1 MGRPRLRL
9 IDEADVGVS
18 PAKRANRRVTLQDV
32 ADRVGI
38 TAAACSMALRDSD
51 RISPTT
57 KEQVRAVAAELGYVG
72 SSAARALR
80 RQRAGAVALIV
91 PTTSKHVFGHSYF
104 MHVLSGVTSVANDH
118 DTQVLIATNAD
129 EARGLTAYERVMR
142 SHSADGAILTSAAI
156 EDETVDRLVASGLPL
171 VLIGNFPQLSTAI
184 TVGVDDRTASRQ
196 ATEHLI
202 VTHGRR
208 RLLHLTG
215 PLDHQTGVDRRDGFL
230 DAVRAHGIEAEAVTL
245 EGDFSEECGH
255 RLIAGRAAASGDS
268 IAGRAGESFDGIVAA
283 NDDMAFGA
291 LTALRERGRD
301 VPGDVALIGFDDFGL
316 ARVTTPAI
324 STVAVPAEEMAAVAT
339 ERLLELIEGR
349 TSGWTRRQMDV
360 TFRYRASCGC
370 ASAKG

>member
-1 MGRPRLRL
+1 M
-9 IDEADVGVS
+9 
-18 PAKRANRRVTLQDV
+18 KRASRRVTLQDV

-51 RISPTT
+51 RISEAT

-156 EDETVDRLVASGLPL
+156 EDETVDRLLGSGLPL
-171 VLIGNFPQLSTAI
+171 VLIGNFPRLAAAI
-184 TVGVDDRTASRQ
+184 TVSVDDRTASRQ

-230 DAVRAHGIEAEAVTL
+230 DAVAAHGIGAEAVAL
-245 EGDFSEECGH
+245 EGDFSEECGR
-255 RLIAGRAAASGDS
+255 RLIEDLPTGT
-268 IAGRAGESFDGIVAA
+268 FDGIVAA

-291 LTALRERGRD
+291 LTALRARGRT
-301 VPGDVALIGFDDFGL
+301 VPADVALIGFDDFGL
-316 ARVTTPAI
+316 SRVTTPAI
-324 STVAVPAEEMAAVAT
+324 STVAVPAEQMAAEAT
-339 ERLLELIEGR
+339 TRLLELIEGR
-349 TSGWTRRQMDV
+349 TTGWTHRRMEV
-360 TFRYRASCGC
+360 TFHFRASCGC
-370 ASAKG
+370 P

>member
-1 MGRPRLRL
+1 M
-9 IDEADVGVS
+9 S

-156 EDETVDRLVASGLPL
+156 EDETVDRLLASGLPL
-171 VLIGNFPQLSTAI
+171 VLIGNFPQLAAAI
-184 TVGVDDRTASRQ
+184 TVSVDDRTASRE

-202 VTHGRR
+202 VVHGRR

-215 PLDHQTGVDRRDGFL
+215 PLDHQTGVDRRDGFH
-230 DAVRAHGIEAEAVTL
+230 DAVAAHGLEEEAVSL
-245 EGDFSEECGH
+245 EGDFSEE
-255 RLIAGRAAASGDS
+255 AGRQLVE
-268 IAGRAGESFDGIVAA
+268 GRADTFDGIVAA

-301 VPGDVALIGFDDFGL
+301 VPGEVALIGFDDFGL
-316 ARVTTPAI
+316 SRVTTPAI

-339 ERLLELIEGR
+339 ERLLELIDGR
-349 TSGWTRRQMDV
+349 AAGWTRRRMDV
-360 TFRYRASCGC
+360 TFRFRASCGC
-370 ASAKG
+370 DQKL

>member
-1 MGRPRLRL
+1 M
-9 IDEADVGVS
+9 
-18 PAKRANRRVTLQDV
+18 KRVTLQDV

-156 EDETVDRLVASGLPL
+156 ADETVDRLLASGLPL
-171 VLIGNFPQLSTAI
+171 VLIGNFPQLAEAI
-184 TVGVDDRTASRQ
+184 TVGVDDRTASRM

-202 VTHGRR
+202 VAHGRR

-215 PLDHQTGVDRRDGFL
+215 PLDHQTGVDRRDGFY
-230 DAVRAHGIEAEAVTL
+230 DAVGAHGVDAEAL
-245 EGDFSEECGH
+245 EGDFSEECGR
-255 RLIAGRAAASGDS
+255 RLIEEGGKDA
-268 IAGRAGESFDGIVAA
+268 FDGIVAA

-291 LTALRERGRD
+291 LTALRGQGRD
-301 VPGDVALIGFDDFGL
+301 VPEDVALIGFDDFGL
-316 ARVTTPAI
+316 SRVTTPAI

-339 ERLLELIEGR
+339 ARLLELVDGR
-349 TSGWTRRQMDV
+349 AGGWTRQQMDV

-370 ASAKG
+370 G

>member
-1 MGRPRLRL
+1 M
-9 IDEADVGVS
+9 S
-18 PAKRANRRVTLQDV
+18 PAKRADRRVTLQDV

-156 EDETVDRLVASGLPL
+156 EDETVDRLLASGLPL
-171 VLIGNFPQLSTAI
+171 VLIGNFPQLAEAI
-184 TVGVDDRTASRQ
+184 TVSVDDRTSSRL

-230 DAVRAHGIEAEAVTL
+230 DAVGAHGVSANAVAL
-245 EGDFSEECGH
+245 EGDFSEESGR
-255 RLIAGRAAASGDS
+255 RLVEGLGDT
-268 IAGRAGESFDGIVAA
+268 FDGLVAA

-291 LTALRERGRD
+291 LTALRERGRK
-301 VPGDVALIGFDDFGL
+301 VPVEVALIGFDDFGL
-316 ARVTTPAI
+316 SRVTTPAI

-339 ERLLELIEGR
+339 ARLLELIDGR
-349 TSGWTRRQMDV
+349 TDGWTHRRLEV
-360 TFRYRASCGC
+360 TFRFRASCGC
-370 ASAKG
+370 A

>member
-1 MGRPRLRL
+1 
-9 IDEADVGVS
+9 VS
-18 PAKRANRRVTLQDV
+18 VAKRADRRVTLRDV

-51 RISPTT
+51 RISEAT

-118 DTQVLIATNAD
+118 ETQVLIATNAD
-129 EARGLTAYERVMR
+129 QARGLTAYERVMR

-156 EDETVDRLVASGLPL
+156 EDETVDRLLASGLPL
-171 VLIGNFPQLSTAI
+171 VLIGNFPQLAGAI
-184 TVGVDDRTASRQ
+184 TVGVDDRTASRR

-202 VTHGRR
+202 VAHGRR

-215 PLDHQTGVDRRDGFL
+215 PLDHQTGVDRRDGFK
-230 DAVRAHGIEAEAVTL
+230 DAVAAHGVESEER
-245 EGDFSEECGH
+245 EGDFSEECG
-255 RLIAGRAAASGDS
+255 RRIIEELKGQT
-268 IAGRAGESFDGIVAA
+268 FDGIVAA

-291 LTALRERGRD
+291 LTALRERGRNVPED
-301 VPGDVALIGFDDFGL
+301 VSLIGFDDFGL
-316 ARVTTPAI
+316 SRVTTPAI

-339 ERLLELIEGR
+339 ARLLELVDGH
-349 TSGWTRRQMDV
+349 TAGWTRRDMEV
-360 TFRYRASCGC
+360 TFRYRASCGTHD
-370 ASAKG
+370 

>member
-1 MGRPRLRL
+1 MKRTR
-9 IDEADVGVS
+9 AD
-18 PAKRANRRVTLQDV
+18 RRVTLQDV

-51 RISPTT
+51 RISEAT

-80 RQRAGAVALIV
+80 RQKAGAVALIV

-104 MHVLSGVTSVANDH
+104 MHVLSGVTSVANEH

-156 EDETVDRLVASGLPL
+156 EDETVDRLLASGLPL
-171 VLIGNFPQLSTAI
+171 VLIGNFPRLAEAI
-184 TVGVDDRTASRQ
+184 TVGVDDRTASRT

-202 VTHGRR
+202 VAHGRR
-208 RLLHLTG
+208 RLLHMTG
-215 PLDHQTGVDRRDGFL
+215 PLDHQTGVDRRDGFN
-230 DAVRAHGIEAEAVTL
+230 DAVRAHGVDAEER
-245 EGDFSEECGH
+245 EGDFSEDCGR
-255 RLIAGRAAASGDS
+255 RLIK
-268 IAGRAGESFDGIVAA
+268 ESDTFDGIVAA

-291 LTALRERGRD
+291 LTALRERGRK
-301 VPGDVALIGFDDFGL
+301 VPEDVALIGFDDFGL
-316 ARVTTPAI
+316 SRVTTPAI

-339 ERLLELIEGR
+339 ARLLELIDGR
-349 TSGWTRRQMDV
+349 STGWTRRQMDV
-360 TFRYRASCGC
+360 TLRYRASCGC
-370 ASAKG
+370 HD

>member
-1 MGRPRLRL
+1 MAVRSTKSG
-9 IDEADVGVS
+9 
-18 PAKRANRRVTLQDV
+18 NVTLRDV
-32 ADRVGI
+32 AARVGI
-38 TAAACSMALRDSD
+38 TPAACSMALADSD
-51 RISPTT
+51 RISPAT
-57 KEQVRAVAAELGYVG
+57 KEAVRLAAAELGYVG

-80 RQRAGAVALIV
+80 KQRAGAVALIV
-91 PTTSKHVFGHSYF
+91 PTTSRHVFGHSYF

-129 EARGLTAYERVMR
+129 TARGLTAYERVMR
-142 SHSADGAILTSAAI
+142 STSADGAILTSAAI
-156 EDETVDRLVASGLPL
+156 EDETVDRLLASGLPL
-171 VLIGNFPQLSTAI
+171 VLIGNFPRLTDAI
-184 TVGVDDRTASRQ
+184 TVGVDDRTSSRA

-230 DAVRAHGIEAEAVTL
+230 DAVTAHGVGAESLVL

-255 RLIAGRAAASGDS
+255 RLARQADAGV
-268 IAGRAGESFDGIVAA
+268 DGIVAA

-291 LTALRERGRD
+291 LTALRERGLD

-316 ARVTTPAI
+316 SRVTTPAI
-324 STVAVPAEEMAAVAT
+324 STVSVPAERMAAVAT
-339 ERLLELIEGR
+339 ARLLELIDGK
-349 TSGWTRRQMDV
+349 TAGWTRQQMEV

-370 ASAKG
+370 G

>member
-1 MGRPRLRL
+1 M
-9 IDEADVGVS
+9 S
-18 PAKRANRRVTLQDV
+18 PAKRADRRVTLQDV

-51 RISPTT
+51 RISPAT
-57 KEQVRAVAAELGYVG
+57 KAQVRAVAAEIGYVG

-104 MHVLSGVTSVANDH
+104 MHVLSGVTSVANEH

-156 EDETVDRLVASGLPL
+156 EDETVGRLLASGLPL
-171 VLIGNFPQLSTAI
+171 VLIGNFPQLADAI

-202 VTHGRR
+202 VAHGRR

-215 PLDHQTGVDRRDGFL
+215 PLDHQTGVDRRDGFR
-230 DAVRAHGIEAEAVTL
+230 DAVAAHGIEAEAVAL
-245 EGDFSEECGH
+245 EGDFSEESGR
-255 RLIAGRAAASGDS
+255 RLAEGDW
-268 IAGRAGESFDGIVAA
+268 FDGIVAA

-291 LTALRERGRD
+291 LTALRGRGRD

-316 ARVTTPAI
+316 SRVTTPAI

-339 ERLLELIEGR
+339 GRLLELIDGR
-349 TSGWTRRQMDV
+349 TGGWSRRQMDV

-370 ASAKG
+370 A

>member
-1 MGRPRLRL
+1 
-9 IDEADVGVS
+9 VS
-18 PAKRANRRVTLQDV
+18 PAKRAGRRVTLQDV

-51 RISPTT
+51 RISPAT

-156 EDETVDRLVASGLPL
+156 EDETVDRLLASGLPL
-171 VLIGNFPQLSTAI
+171 VLIGNFPQLADAI
-184 TVGVDDRTASRQ
+184 TVGVDDRTASRR

-202 VTHGRR
+202 VAHGRR

-215 PLDHQTGVDRRDGFL
+215 PLDHQTGVDRRDGFY
-230 DAVRAHGIEAEAVTL
+230 DAVRAHGAEASAL

-255 RLIAGRAAASGDS
+255 RLVRHQGD
-268 IAGRAGESFDGIVAA
+268 AFDGIVAA

-316 ARVTTPAI
+316 SRVTTPAI

-339 ERLLELIEGR
+339 ARLLELIDGR
-349 TSGWTRRQMDV
+349 AGGWNRRDMEV

-370 ASAKG
+370 HD

>member
-1 MGRPRLRL
+1 
-9 IDEADVGVS
+9 VS
-18 PAKRANRRVTLQDV
+18 PAKKASRRVTLQDV

-156 EDETVDRLVASGLPL
+156 EDETVDRLLASGLPL
-171 VLIGNFPQLSTAI
+171 VLIGNFPQLADAI
-184 TVGVDDRTASRQ
+184 TIGVDDRTAARR

-202 VTHGRR
+202 VAHGRR

-215 PLDHQTGVDRRDGFL
+215 PLDHQTGVDRRDGFC
-230 DAVRAHGIEAEAVTL
+230 DAVRAHGVEARSL

-255 RLIAGRAAASGDS
+255 RLVKD
-268 IAGRAGESFDGIVAA
+268 EDDSFDGIVAA

-316 ARVTTPAI
+316 SRVTTPAI
-324 STVAVPAEEMAAVAT
+324 STVAVPAEEMAAAAT
-339 ERLLELIEGR
+339 ARLLELIDGR
-349 TSGWTRRQMDV
+349 TGGWTRQQREV

-370 ASAKG
+370 G

>member
-1 MGRPRLRL
+1 
-9 IDEADVGVS
+9 VS
-18 PAKRANRRVTLQDV
+18 PAKRATRRVTLQDV

-51 RISPTT
+51 RISPAT
-57 KEQVRAVAAELGYVG
+57 KAQVRAVAAELGYVG

-80 RQRAGAVALIV
+80 RQKAGAVALIV

-156 EDETVDRLVASGLPL
+156 EDETVDRLLASGLPL
-171 VLIGNFPQLSTAI
+171 VLIGNFPQLADAI
-184 TVGVDDRTASRQ
+184 TVSVDDRTASRA

-230 DAVRAHGIEAEAVTL
+230 DAVAVHGLAGDAVTL
-245 EGDFSEECGH
+245 EGDFSEDCGG
-255 RLIAGRAAASGDS
+255 RLVAEAPGT
-268 IAGRAGESFDGIVAA
+268 FDGIVAA

-291 LTALRERGRD
+291 LTTLRARDRD

-316 ARVTTPAI
+316 ARVTTPSI

-339 ERLLELIEGR
+339 ERLLELIDGR
-349 TSGWTRRQMDV
+349 PTGWTHRRLDV
-360 TFRYRASCGC
+360 TFRFRASCGC
-370 ASAKG
+370 A